1 VPFINSTT
9 GAEETALS
17 IAALV
22 SVDRSRMLIGAINRG
37 EANLEAGREAARN
50 AYSFIS
56 WGFRGGKREMDTDES
71 RGLEII
77 LRSKGC
83 GM

>member
-1 VPFINSTT
+1 MPFINSTT

-22 SVDRSRMLIGAINRG
+22 SVDRSRMLIGDINRG

-50 AYSFIS
+50 ACGLVS
-56 WGFRGGKREMDTDES
+56 WD
-71 RGLEII
+71 
-77 LRSKGC
+77 C
-83 GM
+83 